1 MSTYAVS
8 PTAPGSLGTDVPPRE
23 LLRYLDAMITWKGQ
37 RRSELED
44 LDRAAIALE
53 SPQER
58 AAVTPDVTL
67 SMTLWQAVSDR
78 LELLMATW
86 DNGRVEESD
95 RRRITTLIWG
105 SLEQPGS
112 RGAGQA
118 LAVSLPEACRLSD
131 SLASSLRS
139 RLRLD
144 GADPRA
150 SERVGALRQQ
160 LARIADQVALIPSKR
175 RQSAAQAHALL
186 ERRLEDV
193 ADRLR
198 RGGDVV
204 GFLGPLEAEAATT
217 ERDLIVAA
225 SARAHA
231 KVEHAQ
237 ATREVAE
244 LSARGQAV
252 RALAERARARVQPAP
267 TLGVPDVTALGDIPS
282 DPDELSAYLTRLERV
297 DRALTMAQT
306 TYAAA
311 LARREDL
318 VQQARA
324 LASALGPDSGAGSA
338 MVPLVQQTERLIA
351 DEPTDLTQLEA
362 LVQAQQSFARTM
374 GITVDPAPTGSTADP
389 SKGDAR

>member
-1 MSTYAVS
+1 MSSRYAVA
-8 PTAPGSLGTDVPPRE
+8 PPAPGTLGADVAARE
-23 LLRYLDAMITWKGQ
+23 LLRYLDALIAWKTQ
-37 RRSELED
+37 RKGELED
-44 LDRAAIALE
+44 LDRAAMQLE
-53 SPQER
+53 DPQER
-58 AAVTPDVTL
+58 IAVTPDVTL

-78 LELLMATW
+78 LELLLATW
-86 DNGRVEESD
+86 DNGRVGESE
-95 RRRITTLIWG
+95 RRRITTLVWG

-112 RGAGQA
+112 RAGAQA

-150 SERVGALRQQ
+150 AERVAELRQQ
-160 LARIADQVALIPSKR
+160 LARIADQVALIPEKR
-175 RQSAAQAHALL
+175 RASAAQAHALL

-193 ADRLR
+193 TERLR

-204 GFLGPLEAEAATT
+204 GFLGPLEAEAAGA

-252 RALAERARARVQPAP
+252 RALAERTRAAVSPAP
-267 TLGVPDVTALGDIPS
+267 SLGVPDVAALGEIPS
-282 DPDELSAYLTRLERV
+282 DPAELSSFLSRLERV

-306 TYAAA
+306 TYATA
-311 LARREDL
+311 LARRDDL
-318 VQQARA
+318 VERA
-324 LASALGPDSGAGSA
+324 ERVRTALGPDGAAGEAGAA
-338 MVPLVQQTERLIA
+338 MAPLVEQTTALIEA
-351 DEPTDLTQLEA
+351 RPTDLTRLEA
-362 LVQAQQSFARTM
+362 LVQAQESFARTM
-374 GITVDPAPTGSTADP
+374 GVSL
-389 SKGDAR
+389 